1 MSGSRSSDAGGVD
14 SVAPDLEI
22 SERVDHLLEVMKGKK
37 RALICTHDN
46 PDPDS
51 IASAYALGR
60 LLEQKRKIPFTLT
73 YGGVLG
79 RAENREMV
87 KLLKIPL
94 VPIHRIDFDEFD
106 VVGLVDT
113 QPEVGNHGLT
123 AERVEG
129 KHMICV
135 DHHPARLLSKEAA
148 YADVGGDYGATSTVL
163 TAYLHAANVVLD
175 RNLATALFYGIK
187 SDTRDLGREVSGID
201 VWAYSYLVAF
211 TDMPMVS
218 AMEHPRLPRD
228 YFAVLMRAIQ
238 KAEVHGS
245 VVSCDLGE
253 IYIPDLVAEIA
264 DKLSRAD
271 GMRWSV
277 VVGEYDGEVY
287 ASLRC
292 NDRRY
297 SAGKL
302 VREVIAH
309 YPNGSAGGHGSM
321 AGARLPLEDKAKSA
335 TGRTRVRRAFLRAMI
350 LACGVEPNVRPER
363 FADIQSPQPSKPRAP
378 IVTPKRGSSSAS
390 GEGAAVGKRSTKS
403 KAKNKTDGNGKRS
416 SLQSAAK
423 TKVVLAAGG
432 DKGDAKKSNKDTK
445 DKAKRGSKSASVAK
459 GPRRPKR

>member
-1 MSGSRSSDAGGVD
+1 
-14 SVAPDLEI
+14 
-22 SERVDHLLEVMKGKK
+22 MKGKK

-271 GMRWSV
+271 GIRWSV

-363 FADIQSPQPSKPRAP
+363 FADVPSPQPSKPRAP
-378 IVTPKRGSSSAS
+378 ILTSKGKSSSAS
-390 GEGAAVGKRSTKS
+390 GEGEAVSRRAAKP
-403 KAKNKTDGNGKRS
+403 KAKAKVEANGGKKS
-416 SLQSAAK
+416 ALQNAVK

-432 DKGDAKKSNKDTK
+432 SKSGTKANKNK
-445 DKAKRGSKSASVAK
+445 PKRSTKSASVAK
-459 GPRRPKR
+459 APRRTKR